1 LLELRQH
8 VIIRRFQIPIGDSAV
23 QFRQHKLDNGLQIVA
38 ECNEGAHS
46 LGVGFFVRTG
56 ARDETDEIAGV
67 SHFLE
72 HMVFKGTPRRSAD
85 DVNREFDELGA
96 HYNAFTSEEN
106 TVYYA
111 SVLPEYQEQCVDL
124 LADILRPS
132 LRDEDFDMEKKVI
145 LEEIQMY
152 ADQPPFGMD
161 DKIKELHFGRHP
173 LARSVLGTL
182 ETVGELRVDQMRS
195 YFESRYSPCNVF
207 VAAAGKVDFD
217 GLVRQVESRCG
228 KWRTQPTSRDIPP
241 PASKPTFHSVVRD
254 ATTQQYLLQL
264 ADAPSSENNDR
275 YAAKLLA
282 TMLGD
287 DSGSRMYWEMVDPGL
302 VETAS
307 LGHYEYLGAGMFYT
321 WVSCAPEAAREIL
334 QHLDQLQR
342 QAEQDGFKPE
352 ELRQA
357 QSKVKARVVLGSERP
372 RNRLF
377 NVGGNWMQ
385 RSEYRSVAD
394 DLASVDAVTLDDIHR
409 VLATYPL
416 TRCTTATIGPLA
428 DWPGSA

>member
-1 LLELRQH
+1 MKFLSHTL
-8 VIIRRFQIPIGDSAV
+8 A
-23 QFRQHKLDNGLQIVA
+23 NGLEIVA
-38 ECNEGAHS
+38 EHNDAAHS

-72 HMVFKGTPRRSAD
+72 HMVFKGTPRRTAE

-111 SVLPEYQEQCVDL
+111 AVLPEYQSPTIDL
-124 LADILRPS
+124 LADIMRPS
-132 LRDEDFDMEKKVI
+132 LREDDFQMEKKVI
-145 LEEIQMY
+145 IEEIQMY

-161 DKIKELHFGRHP
+161 DKIKAVHYGNHP
-173 LARSVLGTL
+173 LARSVLGTVD
-182 ETVGELRVDQMRS
+182 TVGALSADQMQQ
-195 YFESRYSPCNVF
+195 YFASRYSPGNVF
-207 VAAAGKVDFD
+207 VAAAGRVDFD
-217 GLVRQVESRCG
+217 ALIKQVDQCCG
-228 KWRTQPTSRDIPP
+228 HWDAQPAKRDVPQ
-241 PASKPTFHSVVRD
+241 ANSTATFHQVHREAAS
-254 ATTQQYLLQL
+254 QQYILQL
-264 ADAPSSENNDR
+264 ADAPASEDEDR

-287 DSGSRMYWEMVDPGL
+287 DSGSRMYWEMVDPGH
-302 VETAS
+302 VEHAS
-307 LGHYEYLGAGMFYT
+307 VGHYEYLGAGMFFT
-321 WVSCAPEAAREIL
+321 WVSCNPDTAQANYERVEKL
-334 QHLDQLQR
+334 QQ
-342 QAEQDGFKPE
+342 QAEKDGFTSE

-385 RSEYRSVAD
+385 RREYRSVAD
-394 DLASVDAVTLDDIHR
+394 DLAAVDAVTLDDVHR
-409 VLATYPL
+409 VLSEYPL
-416 TRCTTATIGPLA
+416 TRHSTVTIGPLK
-428 DWPGSA
+428 DWKA

>member
-1 LLELRQH
+1 MDFRSHTLE
-8 VIIRRFQIPIGDSAV
+8 
-23 QFRQHKLDNGLQIVA
+23 NGLEIVA
-38 ECNEGAHS
+38 ECNDEAHS
-46 LGVGFFVRTG
+46 QGVGFFVKTG
-56 ARDETDEIAGV
+56 SRDETDELAGV

-111 SVLPEYQEQCVDL
+111 AVLPEYQEPTIDL
-124 LADILRPS
+124 LADIMRPS
-132 LRDEDFDMEKKVI
+132 LREEDFEMEKKVI

-161 DKIKELHFGRHP
+161 DKIKELHYGDHP
-173 LARSVLGTL
+173 LARSVLGTV
-182 ETVGELRVDQMRS
+182 ETVGALSADQMRS
-195 YFESRYSPCNVF
+195 YFERRYNPGNLF
-207 VAAAGKVDFD
+207 VAAAGNVDFD
-217 GLVRQVESRCG
+217 ALVEQVAQRCG
-228 KWRTQPTSRDIPP
+228 DWAAMPTAREVP
-241 PASKPTFHSVVRD
+241 PADSRTGFHCIHRKS
-254 ATTQQYLLQL
+254 ATQQYILQL
-264 ADAPSSENNDR
+264 ADAPASESEDR

-282 TMLGD
+282 TMFGD
-287 DSGSRMYWEMVDPGL
+287 DSGSRLYWDLVDTGL
-302 VETAS
+302 VESAS
-307 LGHYEYLGAGMFYT
+307 LGHYEYLGLGMFFS
-321 WVSCAPEAAREIL
+321 WISCEPEAAHANFDRIVEL
-334 QHLDQLQR
+334 QQ
-342 QAEQDGFKPE
+342 QAEEKGFTAE

-394 DLASVDAVTLDDIHR
+394 DLMAVDQVTLDDIHR
-409 VLATYPL
+409 VLKAYPL
-416 TRCTTATIGPLA
+416 TIGTTVTIGPLEQ
-428 DWPGSA
+428 WPAQ